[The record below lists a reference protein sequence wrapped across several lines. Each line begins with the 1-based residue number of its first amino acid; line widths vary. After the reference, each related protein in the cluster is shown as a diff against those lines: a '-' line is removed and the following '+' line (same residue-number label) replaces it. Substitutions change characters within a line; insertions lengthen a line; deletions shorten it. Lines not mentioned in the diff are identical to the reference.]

1 MLIIENECQ
10 SHYITSSIYKSAA
23 NKADCYTNHD
33 SCHSLCSDYYQSIHP
48 HRNPKSAQTAA
59 KAGMRREALIDVKN
73 PLGINTAEKQVHS
86 KKTK

>member
-10 SHYITSSIYKSAA
+10 SHYITSSIYKPAA

-33 SCHSLCSDYYQSIHP
+33 SYHSLGSDYYQSIHP

-59 KAGMRREALIDVKN
+59 KAGWE
-73 PLGINTAEKQVHS
+73 EKPS
-86 KKTK
+86 LMWKTP